1 MMTTIISGVKV
12 VDNRDNRTAVLGD
25 KNSKCKTVI
34 VFYDDPKENEVKGRS
49 ISYSTIKK
57 HFSEIEIAEEEIVE
71 EVTETVEEEPAAVEI
86 EDGIEVA
93 EFEDEEEVVEVK
105 EKKERKKRGTVKK
118 SFEELQALLP
128 DIQENVQ
135 FVRMKDNSVSVKFGN
150 KRLFRFAEIGDEYM
164 FRADRIANLENIIG
178 VKIIEKKSGKKFAE
192 VRSKDIETVVAKIM
206 ENVVA
211 NGIVA

>member
-71 EVTETVEEEPAAVEI
+71 EVVEEVEEPAAVEI

-93 EFEDEEEVVEVK
+93 EFEDEEEVTEVK
-105 EKKERKKRGTVKK
+105 EKKERKKRGSAKK
-118 SFEELQALLP
+118 SFEELVALLP
-128 DIQENVQ
+128 DTQENVQ
-135 FVRMKDNSVSVKFGN
+135 FVRMKDNSVAVKFGN
-150 KRLFRFAEIGDEYM
+150 KRLFRFAEIGDEYL
-164 FRADRIANLENIIG
+164 FRADRIANLENILG
-178 VKIIEKKSGKKFAE
+178 VEIKEKKSGKKFAE

-206 ENVVA
+206 ENVVT